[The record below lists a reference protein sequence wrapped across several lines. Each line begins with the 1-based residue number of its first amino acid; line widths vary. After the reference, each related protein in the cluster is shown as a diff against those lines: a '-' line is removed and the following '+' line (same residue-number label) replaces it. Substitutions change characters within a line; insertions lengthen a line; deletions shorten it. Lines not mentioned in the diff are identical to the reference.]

1 METLG
6 TVLVTGF
13 AVAYVAEML
22 TTLFQRGSIFRHIVI
37 FTLSLAANVVFAM
50 PLLDR
55 VVMVPATSFVA
66 AALLLAINALTSNP
80 QIIRRR

>member
-6 TVLVTGF
+6 TVIVTGL

-37 FTLSLAANVVFAM
+37 FALSLAANIAFVL

-55 VVMVPATSFVA
+55 IVMVPATSFVA
-66 AALLLAINALTSNP
+66 AALLLAVNALTSNP
-80 QIIRRR
+80 QIVRRR